1 MLPNAAIERCSSEIA
16 LQKSSGNFLE
26 ENLQMINSSD
36 KLFK

>member
-16 LQKSSGNFLE
+16 LQKFSGNFLE